1 VRERAPVVASSGSD
15 AAPPPAPPPQP
26 VELPQ
31 PVVTGTG
38 DAEAGDQPRRSGW
51 WRKR

>member
-1 VRERAPVVASSGSD
+1 VRERAPVAISGEAEVA
-15 AAPPPAPPPQP
+15 PPAPAQP

-31 PVVTGTG
+31 PVVVSDTAAT
-38 DAEAGDQPRRSGW
+38 DAGEQPRRSGW

>member
-1 VRERAPVVASSGSD
+1 VLSGD
-15 AAPPPAPPPQP
+15 AAAASAPPAPPQP

-31 PVVTGTG
+31 PVVIETAN
-38 DAEAGDQPRRSGW
+38 AETGDQPRRSGW

>member
-1 VRERAPVVASSGSD
+1 VREPVSITLSGETPPTPVSS
-15 AAPPPAPPPQP
+15 QP

-31 PVVTGTG
+31 PVVTSPADS
-38 DAEAGDQPRRSGW
+38 DAAAQPRRSGW